1 MSFII
6 LLLNTD
12 GTVHHFNLLCT
23 LSRRCRIGF
32 FVVVVIMMFVTMTG
46 LTFRMNFH
54 SVCFDNEYD
63 RIDSIAFSCVCIQTY
78 MRLKDELNQQTLV
91 SVAKN
96 KQAS

>member
-1 MSFII
+1 MVRFII
-6 LLLNTD
+6 SICCAPYLVD
-12 GTVHHFNLLCT
+12 VE
-23 LSRRCRIGF
+23 SF
-32 FVVVVIMMFVTMTG
+32 FFVVVIMMFVTMTG